1 VTAVSTPTAVLGAGS
16 FGTCLAMLSARE
28 HDVKIWSRRADVAEA
43 INRDHRNPR
52 YLSEYTLSSRI
63 EATTE
68 LGEAL
73 AGRELVILAV
83 PSQSLREV
91 MELAGPH
98 LEPGAI
104 VVSAVKGIEYETGLT
119 MHGVLEDVLE
129 AEHHPRLVALSGPSF
144 AKEIAERQPT
154 VVTLACREEAYAI
167 SVQATLSCPWFR
179 CYTQHDVIGVEIA
192 GALKNVIAIAVG
204 MADGINGGHNAR
216 AALMTRGLAEI
227 TRLGVALGAEAET
240 FLGLAGMGDLLLT
253 CTGDLSRNRRVG
265 LALGQGR
272 PLDEIVAELGEVAE
286 GIPTTRAAC
295 RLAQRLGV
303 EMPIAEQVRAVI
315 EGERTP
321 AEAGRTLM
329 TRQLRSERD
338 GFQKRER
345 ALK

>member
-1 VTAVSTPTAVLGAGS
+1 
-16 FGTCLAMLSARE
+16 MLSARE

-52 YLSEYTLSSRI
+52 YLNEYTLSSRI

-73 AGRELVILAV
+73 AGRELVIVAV

-98 LEPGAI
+98 LAPGTI

-129 AEHHPRLVALSGPSF
+129 PEHHPRLVALSGPSF

-204 MADGINGGHNAR
+204 MADGMKGGHNAR

-227 TRLGVALGAEAET
+227 TRLGVALGAEPET

-272 PLDEIVAELGEVAE
+272 ALEEIVAELGEVAE

-338 GFQKRER
+338 DFQKREHGP
-345 ALK
+345 K